1 MLRCTQN
8 CPVSPSSNGFARTV
22 VKLGVRGAAGYRIKE
37 DEPLRVTLELLFL
50 GIIYRSHN
58 QAVSLILSDGAAPRR
73 DTPAD
78 ELDRFRGRALCLLSA
93 AGLCSLPQLSLPLGE
108 MERCPL
114 GLSLIAAS
122 GRDVDLLAL
131 AAELLPRTPLD

>member
-1 MLRCTQN
+1 MKEAQR
-8 CPVSPSSNGFARTV
+8 
-22 VKLGVRGAAGYRIKE
+22 VREETKRSVGGLIGDGA
-37 DEPLRVTLELLFL
+37 
-50 GIIYRSHN
+50 
-58 QAVSLILSDGAAPRR
+58 LICLPTAPGAAPRR